1 MDDRRAQFQVGLLVV
16 AALALAGMLVV
27 LFGESPALS
36 GQQYTIYVRFPQAP
50 GVRVDT
56 PIHKSGILIG
66 RVSRVTLLD
75 SGGVVVTARIDGD
88 RRLSSNEVCR
98 ISRGAILGG
107 DAVLEFVPTS
117 VSVPSAEVYRDG
129 EYLDGIVA
137 RDPLSAM
144 DSATSVL
151 EMLSGL
157 EEDVRLTLVAIETA
171 GRRVG
176 DVSQSL
182 NSVVENNRDQVDR
195 ILARAEGAMERF
207 ESAAAAVDELVSNE
221 DLKTVIDQTI
231 VQLPEVLVDGR
242 EVLDG
247 LKGVVARADQNLK
260 NIEGLTEP
268 LGQNGPALAKTL
280 ENTLAKVD
288 TALADLT
295 KFSKALNDSD
305 GTLARLINEDELYES
320 ITKSAAN
327 IELLTARLRPIIE
340 DARVFTDKVARDPG
354 RIGLKGVLDRSQSGG
369 KY

>member
-27 LFGESPALS
+27 LFGESPAL
-36 GQQYTIYVRFPQAP
+36 GTNQYTVYIRFPQAP

-66 RVSRVTLLD
+66 RVARVTLLD
-75 SGGVVVTARIDGD
+75 SGGVVVTARIDDD
-88 RRLSSNEVCR
+88 RRLSNNEVCR

-157 EEDVRLTLVAIETA
+157 EEDMRLTLVAIESA

-176 DVSQSL
+176 DVAQSL
-182 NSVVENNRDQVDR
+182 NGAVANNKDQIER
-195 ILARAEGAMERF
+195 IFARAEGAMQRF
-207 ESAAAAVDELVSNE
+207 ESAATSVDEIVSNE
-221 DLKTVIDQTI
+221 DLKMMIDQTI
-231 VQLPEVLVDGR
+231 VQLPDLLVDGR

-247 LKGVVARADQNLK
+247 LKGMVARADQNLR
-260 NIEGLTEP
+260 NIENLTEP
-268 LGQNGPALAKTL
+268 LGQNGPALARTLEKTL
-280 ENTLAKVD
+280 SQIDVAM
-288 TALADLT
+288 ADLT
-295 KFSKALNDSD
+295 KFSKALNNSD
-305 GTLARLINEDELYES
+305 GTLNRLLHDDELYES
-320 ITKSAAN
+320 ITQSAEN
-327 IELLTARLRPIIE
+327 IELLTQRLRPIVE

-354 RIGLKGVLDRSQSGG
+354 RLGLKGMLDRSQSGG